1 MKKIY
6 LIVFVTL
13 INFINAQTYTVTEA
27 NHMIAVGDT
36 SRFYSCDT
44 GAVNLSSILSATG
57 SNISWNFTGV
67 TVNNTVVTTP
77 YNSTISVASA
87 TSYPGCNIVQGT
99 TSFFKNSTGPAQVE
113 LVGASMMG
121 ASLNFTN
128 TAKVLQFP
136 FALNN
141 TFTDNFSGTVTFTS
155 NGTFSGSVTVTADG
169 NGTLVLP
176 TGQVFNN
183 VTRVKTKQ
191 TTTING
197 ILPLPLPV
205 TLKITNYDYYH
216 VSDLFPVFT
225 ISYNSIVLGVGSP
238 TVTGTVRSNK
248 AVTVVGISENILN
261 ENSFNVYPNPTNEV
275 LNFNV
280 NTIGIE
286 PKEIS
291 IISLTGK
298 VVYQSQFQNSI
309 NLNQL
314 KPGLYLLQVKTNL
327 GNYKKKLIIN

>member
-6 LIVFVTL
+6 LTVFIFI
-13 INFINAQTYTVTEA
+13 INLINAQTYTITEA

-57 SNISWNFTGV
+57 SNISWNFSGV

-77 YNSTISVASA
+77 YNSTLSVASA
-87 TSYPGCNIVQGT
+87 SSYPGCNIVQGT
-99 TSFFKNSTGPAQVE
+99 SSFFKNSTGPAQVE
-113 LVGASMMG
+113 LVGAAMMG

-128 TAKVLQFP
+128 TAKLLQFP

-191 TTTING
+191 TTNING

-205 TLKITNYDYYH
+205 VLKITNYDYYH

-225 ISYNSIVLGVGSP
+225 VSYNSIVLGIGSP

-248 AVTVVGISENILN
+248 AVTVVGLNENVLT
-261 ENSFNVYPNPTNEV
+261 ENSFNVYPNPTNGV
-275 LNFNV
+275 LNLNV
-280 NTIGIE
+280 NKIGLE
-286 PKEIS
+286 PKEIT
-291 IISLTGK
+291 IVNLTGK
-298 VVYQSQFQNSI
+298 IVYQSNFKNSI
-309 NLNQL
+309 SLNQI
-314 KPGLYLLQVKTNL
+314 KPGLYFIQIQTNL